1 MSERMAIKGN
11 EAISET
17 AIRCGLD
24 FFAGYPITP
33 QTEMLEY
40 ISRRL
45 PQEGKVFVQAES
57 EIASSNMILGA
68 AIGGARAM
76 TATSGP
82 GLALM
87 AEVLC
92 NFGIGRLP
100 VVLVDVQR
108 AFNTISPCQSD
119 YNFLV
124 KGLGHGGT
132 RAFVT
137 APMNVQEAVDCTE
150 LSFEKAW
157 EYCVPAILLIDG
169 MLGQTT
175 EGVVL
180 PEKKTEL
187 PPPKY
192 AVPTGRG
199 NKAQR
204 TFQLFNGNYRGLFGE
219 DATEAC
225 LVDNN
230 RMYREWVKTEARS
243 ASYRMEDAEY
253 AIFAY
258 GSCARICLDV
268 VDELRAE
275 GYAVGMFRPI
285 TLFPFPELQIQAIHG
300 IKGGAQRGD
309 GAAGAVLPR
318 RGAQPGQE
326 HTPVQLL
333 ALRRKPG
340 GGRGRGR
347 DHEEDNHRR
356 GGALKNGTDIRQDEV
371 HPGEAD
377 AVLRRLL
384 ARAYRQELRRGDRRD
399 GHRRAHI
406 LGRLRG
412 MHGFQ
417 QLHNRV

>member
-1 MSERMAIKGN
+1 MKGN

-45 PQEGKVFVQAES
+45 PQEGKVFIQAES

-100 VVLVDVQR
+100 MVLVDVQR

-150 LSFEKAW
+150 LAFEKSW
-157 EYCVPAILLIDG
+157 EYCVPAILLVDG

-180 PEKKTEL
+180 PERKTQL
-187 PPPKY
+187 PPPNYETPVGKRQ
-192 AVPTGRG
+192 RG
-199 NKAQR
+199 HR
-204 TFQLFNGNYRGLFGE
+204 SFQLFNGNYQGLSGE
-219 DATEAC
+219 EAMEKC
-225 LVDNN
+225 LNDSNA
-230 RMYREWVKTEARS
+230 MYRSWVDTEARCCEH
-243 ASYRMEDAEY
+243 AMEDAEY
-253 AIFAY
+253 VIFAY
-258 GSCARICLDV
+258 GSCARICLDAV
-268 VDELRAE
+268 KELRNR
-275 GYAVGMFRPI
+275 GYKVGMFRPV
-285 TLFPFPELQIQAIHG
+285 TLYPFPEKQIAAL
-300 IKGGAQRGD
+300 KG
-309 GAAGAVLPR
+309 L
-318 RGAQPGQE
+318 
-326 HTPVQLL
+326 
-333 ALRRKPG
+333 K
-340 GGRGRGR
+340 
-347 DHEEDNHRR
+347 
-356 GGALKNGTDIRQDEV
+356 GALCVEMALPEQFYPDVALHLDRGIPLHRYSRCGGTLVEAEDVTEEMLKIIRA
-371 HPGEAD
+371 EAK
-377 AVLRRLL
+377 
-384 ARAYRQELRRGDRRD
+384 EE
-399 GHRRAHI
+399 
-406 LGRLRG
+406 
-412 MHGFQ
+412 
-417 QLHNRV
+417 

>member
-1 MSERMAIKGN
+1 MRCKTAIKGN

-100 VVLVDVQR
+100 AVIVDVQR

-137 APMNVQEAVDCTE
+137 SPMNVQEAVDCTE

-180 PEKKTEL
+180 PEKKTGL

-192 AVPTGRG
+192 NVPTGRG
-199 NKAQR
+199 SKLQR
-204 TFQLFNGNYRGLFGE
+204 TFQLFNGNYKGMFGE
-219 DATEAC
+219 NATEAC

-230 RMYREWVKTEARS
+230 EMYRRWVDTEARYACHS
-243 ASYRMEDAEY
+243 MDDAEY
-253 AIFAY
+253 VIFAY
-258 GSCARICLDV
+258 GSCARICLDTV
-268 VDELRAE
+268 KHLRSE
-275 GYAVGMFRPI
+275 GFKVGMFRPI
-285 TLFPFPELQIQAIHG
+285 TLYPFPEKQI
-300 IKGGAQRGD
+300 R
-309 GAAGAVLPR
+309 
-318 RGAQPGQE
+318 
-326 HTPVQLL
+326 
-333 ALRRKPG
+333 ALRGFKAALSVEMALPEQFFTDVAVNLDRSIPLHSYTRCGGNLVEAGDVADVMRKIIAERE
-340 GGRGRGR
+340 GR
-347 DHEEDNHRR
+347 
-356 GGALKNGTDIRQDEV
+356 
-371 HPGEAD
+371 
-377 AVLRRLL
+377 
-384 ARAYRQELRRGDRRD
+384 
-399 GHRRAHI
+399 
-406 LGRLRG
+406 
-412 MHGFQ
+412 
-417 QLHNRV
+417 